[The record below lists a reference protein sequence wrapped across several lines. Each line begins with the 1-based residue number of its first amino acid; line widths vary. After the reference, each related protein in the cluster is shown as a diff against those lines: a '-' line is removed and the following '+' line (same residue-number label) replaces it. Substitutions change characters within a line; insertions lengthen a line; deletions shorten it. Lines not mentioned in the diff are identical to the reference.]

1 MSGSYAEVN
10 GLKMYYEVHGTGKT
24 LVLLHGAFGTVET
37 WDGFLPELVKTHQ
50 VIVVELQGHGHTA
63 DVDRPLR
70 FTQMADDVA
79 ALLERLQV
87 READIL
93 GYSMGGTVALALAI
107 AHPHLAASV
116 AVLGAGAGPSKD
128 TFTPE
133 AYAQMHSIVPEE
145 FNYPQ
150 VKDPY
155 TRVAPDP
162 SKWTELVSKALD
174 LDAEFS
180 GFDAAALA
188 SISARTLL
196 MVGDRDGL
204 RVEHVVECYR
214 LIPNAQLAVLPNA
227 DHFYHSM
234 EATVLALLS
243 TFWATPSSL

>member
-1 MSGSYAEVN
+1 MAGSYAEVN
-10 GLKMYYEVHGTGKT
+10 GLKMYYEVHGTGKA

-37 WDGFLPELVKTHQ
+37 WEGYLPELVKTHQ
-50 VIVVELQGHGHTA
+50 VVVVELQGHGHTG

-79 ALLERLQV
+79 TLLEHLQV

-107 AHPHLAASV
+107 AHPHLVGSV
-116 AVLGAGAGPSKD
+116 AVLGAGAGSSKD

-133 AYAQMHSIVPEE
+133 AYAQMQSIVPEQ
-145 FNYPQ
+145 FNFPQ

-162 SKWTELVSKALD
+162 SKWTELVSKVLALD
-174 LDAEFS
+174 ENFL

-188 SISARTLL
+188 SIPTRTLL
-196 MVGDRDGL
+196 IVGDRDGL

-227 DHFYHSM
+227 DHFYHFM
-234 EATVLALLS
+234 EAKVLALLS
-243 TFWATPSSL
+243 AFWATPSSL

>member
-10 GLKMYYEVHGTGKT
+10 GLKMYYEVHGTGKA
-24 LVLLHGAFGTVET
+24 LVLLHGAFGTVEM
-37 WDGFLPELVKTHQ
+37 WGEYLPHLVKTHQ
-50 VIVVELQGHGHTA
+50 VIVVELQGHGHTR
-63 DVDRPLR
+63 DVDRPLC
-70 FTQMADDVA
+70 FTQMANDVA
-79 ALLERLQV
+79 ALLEHLQV
-87 READIL
+87 RDADIF

-107 AHPHLAASV
+107 AHPHLVGSV
-116 AVLGAGAGPSKD
+116 ALLGAGAGSSKN

-133 AYAQMHSIVPEE
+133 SYAQMQSIVPEE

-162 SKWTELVSKALD
+162 SKWTELVSKVLA
-174 LDAEFS
+174 LDAEFL
-180 GFDAAALA
+180 GFDATVLA
-188 SISARTLL
+188 SISTRTLL
-196 MVGDRDGL
+196 MIGDRDGL

-234 EATVLALLS
+234 EANVIAILS
-243 TFWATPSSL
+243 AFWATPSS